1 MAGHGGAPAM
11 MSECVAMVPRMSS
24 RTSRP
29 VIGVVLGVVILAG
42 IGWCADVDGGGDAL
56 GGGSAFRDTETSQAV
71 PTTPAGSSSDSLLP
85 PTPAPAPAPAPPPGE
100 PGAPPAPEA
109 PAPGGDPLVPA
120 AREAVGQLEVK
131 GRAPKTGYDR
141 DLFGQAWSDDVGVE
155 FGRNGCDTR
164 NDILA
169 RDLQEITFKPGT
181 RDCVVLTGVLHG
193 PYTGD
198 VVAFQR
204 GQGTSSLV
212 QIDHVVA
219 MSDAWQ
225 KGAQQLTEE
234 QRRDFAND
242 PLNLMAVS
250 GWANQQKGAG
260 DTATWLPPRREF
272 RCGYVSRQVLVK
284 ERYGLW
290 VTQAERDAMDRI
302 LASC

>member
-1 MAGHGGAPAM
+1 
-11 MSECVAMVPRMSS
+11 MSEGVARVPGMSS
-24 RTSRP
+24 RTSRS
-29 VIGVVLGVVILAG
+29 VIGVVLGVAVLAG
-42 IGWCADVDGGGDAL
+42 IGWCAEVDGTGGAD
-56 GGGSAFRDTETSQAV
+56 GTSVVSGPGSAQVE
-71 PTTPAGSSSDSLLP
+71 PTGPSSSSDPGVDLL
-85 PTPAPAPAPAPPPGE
+85 PAPAPGPDAPAEPAPPQPG
-100 PGAPPAPEA
+100 PAV
-109 PAPGGDPLVPA
+109 DPLVPA
-120 AREAVGQLEVK
+120 ARAALGQLEVK

-164 NDILA
+164 NDILK
-169 RDLQEITFKPGT
+169 RDLYDITFRPGT

-219 MSDAWQ
+219 LSDAWQ